1 MKKQIV
7 VTGAGSGVGF
17 ELVLQLA
24 SMGHLVYALS
34 RSRAKL
40 EQLHDAAAKRSV
52 KELPVILPCDITEA
66 NDIITLAEEMN
77 RREAR
82 IDVLI
87 NNAGLLVNKP
97 FAQLTAEDWLA
108 VYGTNVFGAVAVIRA
123 LHPLMKRSAAEL
135 HSHIVNISSMGGV
148 QGSAKFAGLS
158 AYSSSKAAICG
169 LSECLAEEFRQDG
182 IHVNALA
189 LGSVQTEMF
198 MTAFPGYEA
207 ATTPQQM
214 AAFIA
219 EFALRSGELFNG
231 KVLPVSSSTP

>member
-24 SMGHLVYALS
+24 GMGHLVYALS
-34 RSRAKL
+34 RSRSKL
-40 EQLHDAAAKRSV
+40 EQLHDAAAKKKV
-52 KELPVILPCDITEA
+52 IQMPVILPCDITDS
-66 NDIITLAEEMN
+66 NDIMSLVDEMN

-82 IDVLI
+82 IDVLV

-97 FAQLTAEDWLA
+97 FEQLTNEDWLT

-123 LHPLMKRSAAEL
+123 LHSLMKRGEGEEP
-135 HSHIVNISSMGGV
+135 SHIVNISSMGGV

-182 IHVNALA
+182 IQVNALA

-198 MTAFPGYEA
+198 TAAFPGYTA
-207 ATTPQQM
+207 ATSPEQM
-214 AAFIA
+214 AAFIV
-219 EFALRSGELFNG
+219 EFALRSGRLFNG
-231 KVLPVSSSTP
+231 KILPVSNSTP